1 MTRLAMKRVVI
12 AWGLAVPFAAVAQT
26 QRLSL
31 KQGMYV
37 QLTYECVGAPNA
49 AVMFWDGVGF
59 SDARTSKCTSE
70 LQSKDGRQYQV
81 STTCAALADGTPDS
95 TGHVEAFTLTRQ
107 SSDRYEMEKTG
118 QHPATYRWCGTQA
131 K

>member
-1 MTRLAMKRVVI
+1 MTRLAMKKIVVI

-49 AVMFWDGVGF
+49 AVMFWDGCGVLGRAHEQMHVGAAEQGWAAVPGEHDMRCAGGR
-59 SDARTSKCTSE
+59 DAGF
-70 LQSKDGRQYQV
+70 DGARGSVYAD
-81 STTCAALADGTPDS
+81 AA
-95 TGHVEAFTLTRQ
+95 VER
-107 SSDRYEMEKTG
+107 
-118 QHPATYRWCGTQA
+118 PV
-131 K
+131 